1 MAPGFVVGEP
11 LGVRIARE
19 GIEVLATRGKA
30 VGDVLKAVGD
40 VLEEDQPQREV
51 LVLGRLHA
59 AAQGVGGVEQELLG
73 RDVLVVAHCRGRT

>member
-30 VGDVLKAVGD
+30 VGDVL
-40 VLEEDQPQREV
+40 EEDQAQREV
-51 LVLGRLHA
+51 LVLGRLDA
-59 AAQGVGGVEQELLG
+59 AA
-73 RDVLVVAHCRGRT
+73 